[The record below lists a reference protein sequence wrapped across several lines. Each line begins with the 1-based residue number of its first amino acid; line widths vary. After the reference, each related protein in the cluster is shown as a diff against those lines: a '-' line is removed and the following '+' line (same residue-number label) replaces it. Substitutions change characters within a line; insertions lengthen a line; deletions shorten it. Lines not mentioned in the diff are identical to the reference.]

1 MFSQLCNDCGC
12 KTRQARLNHFVPGLG
27 DKVATVLNPI
37 QTVICKGEK
46 SMPDILKPDM
56 KAIVWLA
63 IGAFAVPFV
72 LKMVK

>member
-1 MFSQLCNDCGC
+1 MLDALCNQCGC
-12 KTRQARLNHFVPGLG
+12 KNRQARLNKYVPGLG

-37 QTVICKGEK
+37 QVVVCKGENA
-46 SMPDILKPDM
+46 MPDILKPDM